1 MAHTV
6 PGSPT
11 LERLVWGI
19 VGLAAGLVIGA
30 FLHSRFSP
38 GSRGTRPGAPP
49 LPVLSEVTGF
59 VLTNQAGVAVTA
71 PDVRG
76 RPWLGAVIFTRCPGP
91 CVRVTRN
98 LVELQKR
105 LPSDSTLGFTVLTAD
120 PQFDTPA
127 VLQRYGE
134 RFGVDYRRWQFL
146 TGPQRTLYGVAT
158 QQLLL
163 AVAENPD
170 PATAAPQDLFVHSTK
185 VVLVDRHGR
194 VRAAY
199 DGEAPEATGQIL
211 ADLERLEAERP

>member
-1 MAHTV
+1 MAHPV
-6 PGSPT
+6 SASPT

-30 FLHSRFSP
+30 FLHSRLSP
-38 GSRGTRPGAPP
+38 GFRSTRPEAPP
-49 LPVLSEVTGF
+49 LPVWSQVTGF
-59 VLTNQAGVAVTA
+59 VLTNQAGVAVA
-71 PDVRG
+71 ASDIRG
-76 RPWLGAVIFTRCPGP
+76 GPWLGAVIFTRCPGP

-105 LPSDSTLGFTVLTAD
+105 LPPDSTLGFTVLTAD
-120 PQFDTPA
+120 PEFDTPA
-127 VLQRYGE
+127 VLQRYGQ
-134 RFGVDYRRWQFL
+134 RFGVDFRRWQFL
-146 TGPQRTLYGVAT
+146 TGPQRTLYTVAT

-170 PATAAPQDLFVHSTK
+170 PATAAPQDLFIHSTK
-185 VVLVDRHGR
+185 VVLVDHLGR

-199 DGEAPEATGQIL
+199 DGEDPAAAVQIL